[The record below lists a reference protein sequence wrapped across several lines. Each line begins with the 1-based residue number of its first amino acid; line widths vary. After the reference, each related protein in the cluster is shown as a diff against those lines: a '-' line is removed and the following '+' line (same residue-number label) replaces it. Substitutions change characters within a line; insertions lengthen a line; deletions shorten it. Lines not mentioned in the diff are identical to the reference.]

1 MNLAV
6 ILEHR
11 FLGTPDGAIWTST
24 TFAYP
29 FWRRY
34 LEVFDSVRVVAR
46 VLDVPEAMNGWKRAD
61 GESVTFAPV
70 PYYVGPQQF
79 LLRCGKVIQAM
90 RRAVALEDAV
100 ILRVPSLLANW
111 LAPYLSRRGQPFG
124 LEVVGDPWD
133 VFSPGAAKY
142 AWPVRVFARW
152 WFTQELRKQCEAAA
166 GLAYVTQSSLQRRYP
181 PAKRAYCARLSDVE
195 LPGLAFASDLWTGK
209 RERGGSSLITV
220 GMLEQLY
227 KGVDVLIDAIAHCV
241 KGGLDV
247 RLTVVGDGRHR
258 GALEARCVRQG
269 IEQRVRFL
277 GQLPAGEPV
286 RAQLD
291 RADLFVLASRVEGLP
306 RAMIE
311 AMARGLPCIGT
322 TVGGIPEL
330 LPPEDMVP
338 PNDAWALAA
347 KIAAVLND
355 PERMVQMSRR
365 NYQKALEYREELL
378 REKRLAFYRRVREIT
393 EEWHQSQAA

>member
-79 LLRCGKVIQAM
+79 LLRCVKVIRAL

-111 LAPYLSRRGQPFG
+111 LAPHLSRRRQPFG

-133 VFSPGAAKY
+133 VFSPGAVRY
-142 AWPVRVFARW
+142 PWPVRPIARW
-152 WFTQELRKQCEAAA
+152 WFARELKEQCKTAAT
-166 GLAYVTQSSLQRRYP
+166 LAYVTQSSLQRKYP
-181 PAKRAYCARLSDVE
+181 PRDNAFCTSYSTVE
-195 LPGLAFASDLWTGK
+195 LPKPAFGSGPW
-209 RERGGSSLITV
+209 RGNAVGSGFSLITV
-220 GMLEQLY
+220 ATLEQLY
-227 KGVDVLIDAIAHCV
+227 KGVDVLIDAIAQCV